1 MSLPRLV
8 SISMILFCLQLQAQ
22 EYVIDW
28 VQDSKRS
35 ISQIVDVFP
44 QNGTS
49 FFTYQLSNSQL
60 LQAPKVTRYENGEPI
75 ITKRIEQHIENNM
88 VTLEELVVFNGSLLG
103 FLSDKKDG
111 VNSLYMV
118 KYDTEI
124 DPLGDPEVI
133 TSYPRN
139 KGLSGRGFFNVL
151 TSKNKRYL
159 CVEYVIPGK
168 RDHFDRYG
176 YKVID
181 SAFSVVTE
189 GEYEIPYNARNAS
202 VDVRYL
208 TDNGDYILGISVY
221 SNATIGT
228 WKDYNALEK
237 TVVVHVKGDNFSEYE
252 LSIEDK
258 RVFDIGV
265 NALDSILV
273 VTGTYGEEMSSGS
286 QGVFMMRINLDE
298 KKIRQQYFEL
308 FPRDFMTQDMTP
320 NEIDRLERREDR
332 GRLGPQLYNYA
343 IRSIYPLDDG
353 STIVVAEQFYI
364 YQQTTTDARG
374 ISQSVSHY
382 YFNDIVSYKIDVSG
396 KFNWMIRIPKEQHSV
411 NDYGYYSSIK
421 SFVNNGKLVCFF
433 NDNINN
439 YDEFGVYEGFNR
451 SISFP
456 ARKKSYTLAKCEVD
470 IASGEVNRMSFNDYN
485 ETQGYVIPRLSTIDY
500 PNRQVLFYAQ
510 GRFDRFGI
518 LQY

>member
-1 MSLPRLV
+1 MPRLV
-8 SISMILFCLQLQAQ
+8 SISLILFCLHARAQ
-22 EYVIDW
+22 DYVIDW
-28 VQDSKRS
+28 VQDSRRS
-35 ISQIVDVFP
+35 ISQIVDIFP
-44 QNGTS
+44 QNGTN

-60 LQAPKVTRYENGEPI
+60 LQAPKVTRYENGQPI

-88 VTLEELVVFNGSLLG
+88 VILEELVVFNGSLLG

-133 TSYPRN
+133 TSYPKN
-139 KGLSGRGFFNVL
+139 KGLANRGFFNVL
-151 TSKNKRYL
+151 TSRNKKYL

-176 YKVID
+176 YKVMD
-181 SAFSVVTE
+181 SAFRVVTE

-221 SNATIGT
+221 SNTNIGV

-237 TVVVHVKGDNFSEYE
+237 TVVVHVKGDEFSEYE

-286 QGVFMMRINLDE
+286 QGVFMMRINLAE

-332 GRLGPQLYNYA
+332 GRLGPQLYNYM

-353 STIVVAEQFYI
+353 STIVVAEQFYL

-382 YFNDIVSYKIDVSG
+382 YYNDVISYKIDAGG
-396 KFNWMIRIPKEQHSV
+396 KFNWMVRIPKEQHSV

-421 SFVNNGKLVCFF
+421 SFVDKGKLVVFF
-433 NDNINN
+433 NDNIAN

-456 ARKKSYTLAKCEVD
+456 VRKKSYTLSKCEVD
-470 IASGEVNRMSFNDYN
+470 IASGEVNRISFNDYN
-485 ETQGYVIPRLSTIDY
+485 ATQGYVIPRLSTIDY

-510 GRFDRFGI
+510 GRLDRFGI